1 LIGNEGNDF
10 FSDGNGN
17 DLMVGGS
24 GKDRFKIGNGAN
36 VIIDFEEGDKLKIRG
51 GATWEAEAY
60 GLLGSYKNGSVAL
73 IGDSTQLLEFIS

>member
-1 LIGNEGNDF
+1 
-10 FSDGNGN
+10 
-17 DLMVGGS
+17 MVGGS

-60 GLLGSYKNGSVAL
+60 GLLGTYRNGTLVL
-73 IGDSTQLLEFIS
+73 IGESSELLEFVG

>member
-1 LIGNEGNDF
+1 
-10 FSDGNGN
+10 
-17 DLMVGGS
+17 MVGGS

-60 GLLGSYKNGSVAL
+60 GLLGSYKNWSVAL
-73 IGDSTQLLEFIS
+73 IGDSTQLLEVIS